1 MYFLCTTV
9 LTASFLIKSEF
20 TAVTFAVEVL
30 YTVAYLTLFS
40 VYFRKNKDIRVFVP
54 LLLLSFALHIVFFL
68 KELQKNYIK
77 GVNIW
82 ILVGLLLIVCIYI
95 AFGTSSR
102 TGMTAFKHLCSPV
115 FFALLF
121 LAFINVIAGKP
132 ADNPVVGKSV
142 EQYFLSIIS
151 PPSTALS
158 LLYLRP
164 SRFYKLFPAF
174 MSALSIAVFFFLID
188 SPFFRAIALNFIAPI
203 LISAE
208 LIAIKETILWRK
220 DLLDENA
227 NQNQS

>member
-102 TGMTAFKHLCSPV
+102 TG
-115 FFALLF
+115 
-121 LAFINVIAGKP
+121 
-132 ADNPVVGKSV
+132 
-142 EQYFLSIIS
+142 
-151 PPSTALS
+151 PP
-158 LLYLRP
+158 
-164 SRFYKLFPAF
+164 
-174 MSALSIAVFFFLID
+174 
-188 SPFFRAIALNFIAPI
+188 
-203 LISAE
+203 
-208 LIAIKETILWRK
+208 
-220 DLLDENA
+220 
-227 NQNQS
+227 